1 MGRIKRALGLEKR
14 ESQPFTDAVVSALFA
29 QASGDSLIDPS
40 ALGALEIAASAWARA
55 LASAEVKPKI
65 LATAGVTPEVLA
77 LVARTLIRRGEIIF
91 ELEVKNGK
99 LKLNPVG
106 SHSVSGG
113 PDPSSWF
120 YKLDRFGPSGNVT
133 LLRPANGVLHFRY
146 SVDPARPWH
155 GIGPLGWS
163 ADTARLAAGLE
174 RRLGQEANM
183 PVGGLLPIP
192 VDGGDG
198 SKDDPLAMLK
208 KELKSLKGEFAMLE
222 TTSSGFGEGR
232 AAAPQT
238 DWQPRRLGA
247 NFPPSLPMLRSD
259 AGVTVLSACGVPAI
273 LFSEKG
279 EGSGAREGWR
289 RFLFGSVRPVAA
301 LIQQELREKLE
312 VPDLELSFEGL
323 FASDLVSRAR
333 SFGSMVQ
340 AGMDLEKA
348 AALSGLVVPGDDD
361 D

>member
-14 ESQPFTDAVVSALFA
+14 ESQPFTDAVTAAIFA

-55 LASAEVKPKI
+55 LASAEVKPKT
-65 LATAGVTPEVLA
+65 LATAGVTPEFLS
-77 LVARTLIRRGEIIF
+77 LTARTLIRRGEIVF
-91 ELEVKNGK
+91 SLGVKNGA
-99 LKLNPVG
+99 LELHPAG
-106 SHSVSGG
+106 SHAVRGG
-113 PDPSSWF
+113 PDPSSWV
-120 YKLDRFGPSGNVT
+120 YRIDRFGPSGNVT
-133 LLRPANGVLHFRY
+133 LLRPAKGVLHFRY
-146 SVDPARPWH
+146 SVDPARPWF
-155 GIGPLGWS
+155 GISPLGWS
-163 ADTARLAAGLE
+163 ADTARLASALE

-183 PVGGLLPIP
+183 PVGGLLPVP

-198 SKDDPLAMLK
+198 SKDDPLASLK
-208 KELKSLKGEFAMLE
+208 SDLKSLQGNFALLE
-222 TTSSGFGEGR
+222 TTSAGFGEGR

-247 NFPPSLPMLRSD
+247 DPPASLSALRSD
-259 AGVTVLSACGVPAI
+259 AGVTVLSACGVPAV

-323 FASDLVSRAR
+323 FASDLAGRAR
-333 SFGSMVQ
+333 AFGSMVQ
-340 AGMDLEKA
+340 GGMELEKA
-348 AALSGLVVPGDDD
+348 AALSGLVVPGD
-361 D
+361 

>member
-14 ESQPFTDAVVSALFA
+14 ESQPFTDAVVSAIFA
-29 QASGDSLIDPS
+29 QASGDSRLAPEH
-40 ALGALEIAASAWARA
+40 LGVLEIATSCWARA
-55 LASAEVKPKI
+55 LSSAEVQPKS
-65 LATAGVTPEVLA
+65 LATAGVTPEFLA
-77 LVARTLIRRGEIIF
+77 LTARTLIRRGEIVF

-113 PDPSSWF
+113 PDPSSWV
-120 YKLDRFGPSGNVT
+120 YNLSRFGPSGNT
-133 LLRPANGVLHFRY
+133 TKLLPAASVLHFRWG
-146 SVDPARPWH
+146 VDPARPWH
-155 GIGPLGWS
+155 GISPLGWS
-163 ADTARLAAGLE
+163 ADTARLASALE
-174 RRLGQEANM
+174 RRLGQESNM

-232 AAAPQT
+232 AAAPHT
-238 DWQPRRLGA
+238 DWKPNRLGA
-247 NFPPSLPMLRSD
+247 NPPASLPMLRTD
-259 AGVTVLSACGVPAI
+259 AAVTILSACGVPAV
-273 LFSEKG
+273 LFAEKG
-279 EGSGAREGWR
+279 DGTGAREGWR

-323 FASDLVSRAR
+323 FASDLAGRAR
-333 SFGSMVQ
+333 AFGSMVK
-340 AGMDLEKA
+340 AGMELSEA
-348 AALSGLVVPGDDD
+348 AALSGLVVPGD
-361 D
+361 

>member
-55 LASAEVKPKI
+55 LASAEVKPKT
-65 LATAGVTPEVLA
+65 LATAGVTPEFLS
-77 LVARTLIRRGEIIF
+77 LTARTLIRRGEIVF
-91 ELEVKNGK
+91 SLGVKNGK

-113 PDPSSWF
+113 PDEADWVYRIS
-120 YKLDRFGPSGNVT
+120 RFGPSGNT
-133 LLRPANGVLHFRY
+133 TKLLLAASVLHFRWG
-146 SVDPARPWH
+146 VDPARPWH

-163 ADTARLAAGLE
+163 ADTARLASALE
-174 RRLGQEANM
+174 RRLGQEANL
-183 PVGGLLPIP
+183 PVGGLLPVP
-192 VDGGDG
+192 SDGGDG
-198 SKDDPLAMLK
+198 SEDDPLASLK
-208 KELKSLKGEFAMLE
+208 ADLKSLKGDYAILE
-222 TTSSGFGEGR
+222 TTSAGWGEGR

-247 NFPPSLPMLRSD
+247 DPPASLPALRSD

-279 EGSGAREGWR
+279 DGTGAREGWR

-323 FASDLVSRAR
+323 FASDLAGRAR
-333 SFGSMVQ
+333 AFGSMVQ

-348 AALSGLVVPGDDD
+348 AALSGLVVPGD
-361 D
+361 

>member
-14 ESQPFTDAVVSALFA
+14 ESQPFTDAVTAAIFA

-55 LASAEVKPKI
+55 LASAEVKPETP
-65 LATAGVTPEVLA
+65 ATAGVTPEVLA

-91 ELEVKNGK
+91 ELEVKNGN

-113 PDPSSWF
+113 PDEAGWV
-120 YKLDRFGPSGNVT
+120 YRIDRFGPSGNVT
-133 LLRPANGVLHFRY
+133 LLRPAKGVLHFRY

-163 ADTARLAAGLE
+163 ADTARLASALE
-174 RRLGQEANM
+174 RRLGQEANL
-183 PVGGLLPIP
+183 PVGGLLPVP
-192 VDGGDG
+192 SDGGDG
-198 SKDDPLAMLK
+198 SEGDSLASLK
-208 KELKSLKGEFAMLE
+208 ADLKSLKGDYAILE
-222 TTSSGFGEGR
+222 TTSAGWGEGR

-238 DWQPRRLGA
+238 DWQTRRLGA
-247 NFPPSLPMLRSD
+247 DPPASLPALRSD

-273 LFSEKG
+273 LFAEQG

-323 FASDLVSRAR
+323 FASDLAGRAR
-333 SFGSMVQ
+333 AFGSMVK
-340 AGMDLEKA
+340 AGMELSEA
-348 AALSGLVVPGDDD
+348 AALSGLVVPGD
-361 D
+361 